1 MWPNLWR
8 VVNLIHIL
16 LILAHWFGCFYFL
29 LSEAEG
35 FQVIAFAICHV
46 SLGPN
51 LIWPSAEWRGEI
63 KKMPQVMNINLYEL
77 SYAGGHKSRPGWDR
91 GVISRANIYTRL
103 LSLFRVIGC
112 IPSVQV
118 ITQL

>member
-35 FQVIAFAICHV
+35 FQVNNNF
-46 SLGPN
+46 N
-51 LIWPSAEWRGEI
+51 YI
-63 KKMPQVMNINLYEL
+63 KQQKFY
-77 SYAGGHKSRPGWDR
+77 
-91 GVISRANIYTRL
+91 
-103 LSLFRVIGC
+103 
-112 IPSVQV
+112 
-118 ITQL
+118 

>member
-35 FQVIAFAICHV
+35 FQVNFEILLLITL
-46 SLGPN
+46 LGTHKMKKG
-51 LIWPSAEWRGEI
+51 LKI
-63 KKMPQVMNINLYEL
+63 KTHRQQI
-77 SYAGGHKSRPGWDR
+77 
-91 GVISRANIYTRL
+91 
-103 LSLFRVIGC
+103 LSLHKIF
-112 IPSVQV
+112 
-118 ITQL
+118 ITAQLT